1 MYVQLYDV
9 LREQQ
14 GPSFYDKVKAIDG
27 DMLEDRLGLS
37 DEDRQM
43 LEDEV
48 NIVLHSAATVKFDE
62 HLRWAL
68 AKVNIVTFLI
78 GCFFSKPILGIH

>member
-1 MYVQLYDV
+1 VYVQLYDV
-9 LREQQ
+9 VREQQ

-62 HLRWAL
+62 HLR
-68 AKVNIVTFLI
+68 
-78 GCFFSKPILGIH
+78 